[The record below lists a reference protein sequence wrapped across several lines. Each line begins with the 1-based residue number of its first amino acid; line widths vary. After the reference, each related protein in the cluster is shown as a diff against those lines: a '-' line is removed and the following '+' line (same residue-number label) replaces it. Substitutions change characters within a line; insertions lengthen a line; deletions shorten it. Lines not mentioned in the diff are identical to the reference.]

1 MEARRE
7 ARSLLETMRILTRYI
22 LKETFSHSLLGLLV
36 FTFVVFI
43 GQLGKLLEL
52 LVRHNIPLPD
62 MATLFLLPVPSILMM
77 SIPLA
82 VMVGTLIGLSRMA
95 ADGEVIAARAS
106 GMGLACFVRPVML
119 LAVTG
124 WALTL
129 WIGLFLAPQA
139 ARKLMSMKSGL
150 EASQVP
156 YEIQPRVF
164 IEQFP
169 NLLLYLEDVT
179 GSRASW
185 NGVFIADMTQRNLV
199 KVTLAE
205 SGLLVNEASHNRF
218 VLHLEHGTRHEY
230 DPQHPD
236 EYSMGTFTDMDIP
249 IDIEQGGKEAAEGS
263 APQYLNLT
271 QLWQRIHQS
280 RDRQA
285 ALVEMHYRFALP
297 VAAIV
302 LALVGIPL
310 GLSTRKGGKSV
321 GVMLSLLL
329 FFVYYVLMAFGLSYA
344 KQGRVSPIIGLWAAN
359 AVFALAGIF
368 MLAKA
373 QNVRTHLLGFQD
385 AYEDVVKR
393 WRQWRERNRRTPQH
407 TALPTPAIVGRRF
420 LQILDIYVISG
431 WMFYFVILLLT
442 FIGVYIIFDFFQVLG
457 DIVRNNVPT
466 RVVIDYYRYLIPQVV
481 YLVLPFSILVAT
493 LVNFGLLT
501 KTNQV
506 TAIKS
511 AGVSLYRL
519 SVPILVVAALMSIG
533 MFVFADRILPSTN
546 QRQNGLRNQI
556 KGKPAQTFYRP
567 DHQWIFGSSSRI
579 YNYTFF
585 DSDQNVFAN
594 LSVYEFDPV
603 TFRMT
608 RRMQAARAFWEN
620 SIHGWI
626 LENGWSRDLNGD
638 RVTNYMPFS
647 VATFNELT
655 EEPGYFKKEVKPS
668 EQMSAFELRR
678 YIADLRQSGF
688 DVVRLSV
695 QFYRKFSFPL
705 IAFVVTLIGIPFS
718 FTMGGKGALTG
729 IALSIGIAIVYWSIS
744 GLFEAMGNVSQL
756 PPAMAAW
763 SPDILFGLA
772 GSYLLLRIKT

>member
-1 MEARRE
+1 
-7 ARSLLETMRILTRYI
+7 MRILTRYI
-22 LKETFSHSLLGLLV
+22 LKEIFSHSLLGLLV

-43 GQLGKLLEL
+43 RQLGNLLEL
-52 LVRHNIPLPD
+52 VVRHNVPLRD
-62 MATLFLLPVPSILMM
+62 MATLFLLPVPSILMLT
-77 SIPLA
+77 IPLA

-95 ADGEVIAARAS
+95 ADGEVIAVRAS
-106 GMGLACFVRPVML
+106 GIGLACFVRPVML

-124 WALTL
+124 WAVTL
-129 WIGLFLAPQA
+129 WMGLFLAPQA
-139 ARKLMSMKSGL
+139 SRKMNRMETGL

-179 GSRASW
+179 SSRSSW
-185 NGVFIADMTQRNLV
+185 THVFIADLTQRNQA

-205 SGLLVNEASHNRF
+205 SGVLVNEAARNRF
-218 VLHLEHGTRHEY
+218 VLHLEQGTTHEY
-230 DPQHPD
+230 DPQRPE
-236 EYSMGTFTDMDIP
+236 EYSIASFTDTEIP
-249 IDIEQGGKEAAEGS
+249 IDIEKGGTEAAARS
-263 APQYLNLT
+263 TPPYLSVT
-271 QLWQRIHQS
+271 QLWQRIHQP
-280 RDRQA
+280 RDRQP
-285 ALVEMHYRFALP
+285 ALVELHYRFALP
-297 VAAIV
+297 VATIV

-310 GLSTRKGGKSV
+310 GISTRKGGKSV
-321 GVMLSLLL
+321 GLMLSLLL
-329 FFVYYVLMAFGLSYA
+329 FFVYYILMAFGLSFA
-344 KQGRVSPIIGLWAAN
+344 KQGRVSPVIGLWLAN
-359 AVFALAGIF
+359 VLFALAGVF
-368 MLAKA
+368 MLS
-373 QNVRTHLLGFQD
+373 NVHHVRTRLLGLQD
-385 AYEDVVKR
+385 AFDDIVKG
-393 WRQWRERNRRTPQH
+393 WQQWRSRRSHAPS
-407 TALPTPAIVGRRF
+407 ALPAPAKVGGRF
-420 LQILDIYVISG
+420 LQILDIYIIRG
-431 WMFYFVILLLT
+431 WVFYFIILLIT
-442 FIGVYIIFDFFQVLG
+442 FVDVYLIFDFFQVLG
-457 DIVRNNVPT
+457 DIVHNQIST
-466 RVVIDYYRYLIPQVV
+466 RVVVDYYRYLLPQVV
-481 YLVLPFSILVAT
+481 YLMLPLSILVAT

-519 SVPILVVAALMSIG
+519 SVPVLSVAALLSVG
-533 MFVFADRILPSTN
+533 MFLFADRVLPETN
-546 QRQNGLRNQI
+546 QRQNGFRNQI

-567 DHQWIFGSSSRI
+567 DHQWIFGTSSRI

-585 DSDQNVFAN
+585 DPDQNVFAN
-594 LSVYEFDPV
+594 LSVFEFDPA

-608 RRMQAARAFWEN
+608 RRLQAARAFWEA

-626 LENGWSRDLNGD
+626 LENGWSRDLTGD

-647 VATFNELT
+647 VATFKELT
-655 EEPGYFKKEVKPS
+655 EEPNYFKKEVKPS
-668 EQMSAFELRR
+668 EQMSALELRR
-678 YIADLRQSGF
+678 YIADLSQSGF

-729 IALSIGIAIVYWSIS
+729 IALSIGIAIVYWSTS
-744 GLFEAMGNVSQL
+744 SLFEAMGNLNQL

-772 GSYLLLRIKT
+772 GTYLLLRIKT

>member
-1 MEARRE
+1 
-7 ARSLLETMRILTRYI
+7 MRILTRYI
-22 LKETFSHSLLGLLV
+22 LKEVLSHSLLGLLV

-62 MATLFLLPVPSILMM
+62 MATLFLLPVPSILMLT
-77 SIPLA
+77 IPLA

-95 ADGEVIAARAS
+95 ADGEVIATRAS
-106 GMGLACFVRPVML
+106 GIGLACFVQPVML

-129 WIGLFLAPQA
+129 WMALFLAPQA
-139 ARKLMSMKSGL
+139 KRKMDRMETGL
-150 EASQVP
+150 KASQVP

-179 GSRASW
+179 SSRASW
-185 NGVFIADMTQRNLV
+185 SGVFIADMTEHNRL

-205 SGLLVNEASHNRF
+205 SGVLVNEGARNRF
-218 VLHLEHGTRHEY
+218 VLHLEQGTTHEY
-230 DPQHPD
+230 DPQRPE
-236 EYSMGTFTDMDIP
+236 EYSIGSFTNTEIP
-249 IDIEQGGKEAAEGS
+249 IDMDHGDTGAAERNS
-263 APQYLNLT
+263 PPYLNVT
-271 QLWQRIHQS
+271 QLWQRIHQP

-285 ALVEMHYRFALP
+285 ALVELHYRFALP
-297 VAAIV
+297 AAALV

-310 GLSTRKGGKSV
+310 GISTRKGGKSV
-321 GVMLSLLL
+321 GLMLSLII
-329 FFVYYVLMAFGLSYA
+329 FFVYYVLMAFGWSLA
-344 KQGRVSPIIGLWAAN
+344 RQGRISPLIGLWFAN
-359 AVFALAGIF
+359 VLFALAGVF
-368 MLAKA
+368 MLSNV
-373 QNVRTHLLGFQD
+373 QRVRTHVLGLQD
-385 AYEDVVKR
+385 AFEDIAKR
-393 WRQWRERNRRTPQH
+393 WQQRQARRRHSPRPS
-407 TALPTPAIVGRRF
+407 ALPAPAKVGGRF
-420 LQILDIYVISG
+420 LQILDIYVTRG
-431 WMFYFVILLLT
+431 WIFYFIILLIT
-442 FIGVYIIFDFFQVLG
+442 FTDVYLIFDFFQVLG
-457 DIVRNNVPT
+457 DIVRNQVPA
-466 RVVIDYYRYLIPQVV
+466 RIVVDYYRFLLPQVV
-481 YLVLPFSILVAT
+481 YLMLPLSILVAT

-519 SVPILVVAALMSIG
+519 SVPVLAVTALLSLG
-533 MFVFADRILPSTN
+533 MFFFGDRVLPETN

-567 DHQWIFGSSSRI
+567 DHQWIFGTSSRI

-594 LSVYEFDPV
+594 LSVFEFDPV

-608 RRMQAARAFWEN
+608 RRLQAARAFWEA

-626 LENGWSRDLNGD
+626 LENGWSRDLSGD
-638 RVTNYMPFS
+638 RVANYLPFS
-647 VATFNELT
+647 VATFKELT
-655 EEPGYFKKEVKPS
+655 EEPSYFKKEVKPS

-678 YIADLRQSGF
+678 YIADLSQSGF

-695 QFYRKFSFPL
+695 QFYRKFSYPL
-705 IAFVVTLIGIPFS
+705 IAFVVTLLGIPFS

-729 IALSIGIAIVYWSIS
+729 IALSIGIAIIYWSTS
-744 GLFEAMGNVSQL
+744 SLFEAMGNLNQL

>member
-1 MEARRE
+1 
-7 ARSLLETMRILTRYI
+7 MRILTRYI
-22 LKETFSHSLLGLLV
+22 LKEVFSYSLIGLLV
-36 FTFVVFI
+36 FTFVIFI
-43 GQLGKLLEL
+43 RQLGDLLEL
-52 LVRHNIPLPD
+52 VVRHNVPLRD
-62 MATLFLLPVPSILMM
+62 MATLFLLPVPKILMM
-77 SIPLA
+77 TIPLA

-106 GMGLACFVRPVML
+106 GMGLGCFVRPVML

-124 WALTL
+124 WAVTL
-129 WIGLFLAPQA
+129 WMGLFLAPQA
-139 ARKLMSMKSGL
+139 MRKMNRMETGL
-150 EASQVP
+150 KASQVP

-179 GSRASW
+179 SSRASW
-185 NGVFIADMTQRNLV
+185 SGVFIADMTQRNPL

-205 SGLLVNEASHNRF
+205 SGMLVNEAARNRF
-218 VLHLEHGTRHEY
+218 VLHLEQGTTHEY
-230 DPQHPD
+230 DPQRPE
-236 EYSMGTFTDMDIP
+236 EYSIASFTDTEIP
-249 IDIEQGGKEAAEGS
+249 IDIDQGGTAAENS
-263 APQYLNLT
+263 SPPYLNVT
-271 QLWQRIHQS
+271 QLWRSIHQP
-280 RDRQA
+280 RNRQP
-285 ALVEMHYRFALP
+285 ALVELHWRFAMP

-310 GLSTRKGGKSV
+310 GISTRKGGKSV
-321 GVMLSLLL
+321 GLMLSLLL
-329 FFVYYVLMAFGLSYA
+329 FFVYYILMAFGLSFA
-344 KQGRVSPIIGLWAAN
+344 KQGRVSPIIGLWLAN
-359 AVFALAGIF
+359 VLFALAGAF
-368 MLAKA
+368 MLS
-373 QNVRTHLLGFQD
+373 NLRHVRTRIMFLQEAL
-385 AYEDVVKR
+385 EDIVKR
-393 WRQWRERNRRTPQH
+393 WQQWRAPRSHSQRPA
-407 TALPTPAIVGRRF
+407 ALPAPAKVGGRF
-420 LQILDIYVISG
+420 LQILDIYVIRG
-431 WMFYFVILLLT
+431 WIFYFVILLVAFT
-442 FIGVYIIFDFFQVLG
+442 GVYLIFDFFQVLG
-457 DIVRNNVPT
+457 DIVRNQIPT
-466 RVVIDYYRYLIPQVV
+466 RVVVDYYRFLVPQVI
-481 YLVLPFSILVAT
+481 YMMLPLSILVAT

-519 SVPILVVAALMSIG
+519 SIPVLCVTALLSLG
-533 MFVFADRILPSTN
+533 MFLFADRVLPETN

-585 DSDQNVFAN
+585 DPDQNVFAN
-594 LSVYEFDPV
+594 LAVFEFDPA

-608 RRMQAARAFWEN
+608 RRMYAARAFWEA

-638 RVTNYMPFS
+638 RVTKYTPFP
-647 VATFNELT
+647 VATFKELT

-668 EQMSAFELRR
+668 EQMSALELRS
-678 YIADLRQSGF
+678 YIADLSQSGF

-744 GLFEAMGNVSQL
+744 SLFEAMGNLSQL

-763 SPDILFGLA
+763 SPDILFSLA
-772 GSYLLLRIKT
+772 GTYLLLRIKT

>member
-1 MEARRE
+1 
-7 ARSLLETMRILTRYI
+7 MRILTRYI
-22 LKETFSHSLLGLLV
+22 LKEILSHSLLGLLV
-36 FTFVVFI
+36 FTCVVFI
-43 GQLGKLLEL
+43 SKLGNLLEL
-52 LVRHNIPLPD
+52 VVRHNVPLRD
-62 MATLFLLPVPSILMM
+62 MATLFLLPVPQILMM
-77 SIPLA
+77 TIPLA

-95 ADGEVIAARAS
+95 ADGEVIAVRAS
-106 GMGLACFVRPVML
+106 GIGLACFVRPVML

-124 WALTL
+124 WAVTL
-129 WIGLFLAPQA
+129 WMALFLAPQA
-139 ARKLMSMKSGL
+139 MRKMNRMETGL

-179 GSRASW
+179 SSRSSW
-185 NGVFIADMTQRNLV
+185 THVFIADLTQRNQA

-205 SGLLVNEASHNRF
+205 SGVLVNEAARNRF
-218 VLHLEHGTRHEY
+218 VLHLEQGTTHDY
-230 DPQHPD
+230 DPQRPE
-236 EYSMGTFTDMDIP
+236 EYSIASFTDTEIP
-249 IDIEQGGKEAAEGS
+249 IDIEKGGTEAAERS
-263 APQYLNLT
+263 SPPYLNVT
-271 QLWQRIHQS
+271 QLWQRIHQP
-280 RDRQA
+280 RDHQP
-285 ALVEMHYRFALP
+285 ALVELHWRFALP

-310 GLSTRKGGKSV
+310 GISTRKGGKSV
-321 GVMLSLLL
+321 GLMLSLLL
-329 FFVYYVLMAFGLSYA
+329 FFVYYILMAFGRTFA
-344 KQGRVSPIIGLWAAN
+344 MQGHVSPIIGLWLAN
-359 AVFALAGIF
+359 VLFALVGIF
-368 MLAKA
+368 MLS
-373 QNVRTHLLGFQD
+373 NVHHVRTRLLGLQD
-385 AYEDVVKR
+385 AFDDIVKR
-393 WRQWRERNRRTPQH
+393 WQQWRAHRSHSPRPS
-407 TALPTPAIVGRRF
+407 ALPAPAKVGGRF
-420 LQILDIYVISG
+420 LQILDIYVIRG
-431 WMFYFVILLLT
+431 WIFYFVILLIT
-442 FIGVYIIFDFFQVLG
+442 FTDVYIIFDFFQVLG
-457 DIVRNNVPT
+457 DIVRNQISA
-466 RVVIDYYRYLIPQVV
+466 RVVVDYYWFLLPQVV
-481 YLVLPFSILVAT
+481 YLMLPLSILVAT

-519 SVPILVVAALMSIG
+519 SVPVLAVTALLSAG
-533 MFVFADRILPSTN
+533 MFLFADRVLPETN
-546 QRQNGLRNQI
+546 QRQNGFRNQI

-567 DHQWIFGSSSRI
+567 GHQWIFGTSSRI

-585 DSDQNVFAN
+585 DPDQNVFAN
-594 LSVYEFDPV
+594 FSVFEFDPA

-608 RRMQAARAFWEN
+608 RRLQAARAFWEG

-626 LENGWSRDLNGD
+626 LENGWERDLTGD
-638 RVTNYMPFS
+638 RVTDYMPFS
-647 VATFNELT
+647 VATFKELT

-668 EQMSAFELRR
+668 EQMSAIELRR
-678 YIADLRQSGF
+678 YIADLSQSGF

-729 IALSIGIAIVYWSIS
+729 IALSIGVAIVYWSIS
-744 GLFEAMGNVSQL
+744 SLFEAMGNLNQL

-772 GSYLLLRIKT
+772 GTYLLLRLKT

>member
-1 MEARRE
+1 
-7 ARSLLETMRILTRYI
+7 MRILTRYI
-22 LKETFSHSLLGLLV
+22 LKEILSHSLLGLLV

-43 GQLGKLLEL
+43 SKLGNLLEL
-52 LVRHNIPLPD
+52 VVRHNVPLRD
-62 MATLFLLPVPSILMM
+62 MATLFLLPVPQILMM
-77 SIPLA
+77 TIPLA

-95 ADGEVIAARAS
+95 ADGEVIAVRAS
-106 GMGLACFVRPVML
+106 GIGLACFVRPVML

-124 WALTL
+124 WAVTL
-129 WIGLFLAPQA
+129 WMALFLAPQA
-139 ARKLMSMKSGL
+139 MRKMNRMETGL

-179 GSRASW
+179 SSRSSW
-185 NGVFIADMTQRNLV
+185 THVFIADLTQRNQA

-205 SGLLVNEASHNRF
+205 SGVLVNEAARNRF
-218 VLHLEHGTRHEY
+218 VLHLEQGTTHDY
-230 DPQHPD
+230 DPQRPE
-236 EYSMGTFTDMDIP
+236 EYSIASFTDTEIP
-249 IDIEQGGKEAAEGS
+249 IDIEKGGTEAAERNS
-263 APQYLNLT
+263 PPYLNVT
-271 QLWQRIHQS
+271 QLWQRIHQP
-280 RDRQA
+280 RDHQP
-285 ALVEMHYRFALP
+285 ALVELHWRFALP

-310 GLSTRKGGKSV
+310 GISTRKGGKSV
-321 GVMLSLLL
+321 GLMLSLLL
-329 FFVYYVLMAFGLSYA
+329 FFVYYILMAFGRTFA
-344 KQGRVSPIIGLWAAN
+344 MQGHVSPIIGLWLAN
-359 AVFALAGIF
+359 VLFALVGIF
-368 MLAKA
+368 MLS
-373 QNVRTHLLGFQD
+373 NVHHVRTRLLGLQD
-385 AYEDVVKR
+385 AFDDIVKR
-393 WRQWRERNRRTPQH
+393 WQQWRAHRSHSPRPS
-407 TALPTPAIVGRRF
+407 ALPAPAKVGGRF
-420 LQILDIYVISG
+420 LQILDIYVLRG
-431 WMFYFVILLLT
+431 WLFYFVILLIT
-442 FIGVYIIFDFFQVLG
+442 FTDVYIIFDFFQVLG
-457 DIVRNNVPT
+457 DIVRNQISA
-466 RVVIDYYRYLIPQVV
+466 RVVVDYYWFLLPQVV
-481 YLVLPFSILVAT
+481 YLMLPLSILVAT

-519 SVPILVVAALMSIG
+519 SVPVLAVTALLSAG
-533 MFVFADRILPSTN
+533 MFLFADRVLPETN
-546 QRQNGLRNQI
+546 QRQNGFRNQI

-567 DHQWIFGSSSRI
+567 GHQWIFGTSSRI

-585 DSDQNVFAN
+585 DPDQNVFAN
-594 LSVYEFDPV
+594 FSVFEFDPA

-608 RRMQAARAFWEN
+608 RRLQAARAFWEG

-626 LENGWSRDLNGD
+626 LENGWERDLTGD
-638 RVTNYMPFS
+638 RVTDYMPFS
-647 VATFNELT
+647 VATFKELT

-668 EQMSAFELRR
+668 EQMSAIELRR
-678 YIADLRQSGF
+678 YIADLSQSGF

-729 IALSIGIAIVYWSIS
+729 IALSIGVAIVYWSIS
-744 GLFEAMGNVSQL
+744 SLFEAMGNLNQL

-772 GSYLLLRIKT
+772 GTYLLLRLKT